1 MSEYKPKEVEKIE
14 KTWNNHA
21 DTYDEWYKTFQGAV
35 EDYVDWELLKRY
47 LPEDKKAK
55 ILDAA
60 GGTGR
65 MTLRLA
71 KMGYAVTL
79 CDISPN
85 MLEVTKQKMLR
96 EGVSDK
102 VIILECDVCN
112 LRFADESF
120 DFVLC
125 WDGAF
130 EAAKELI
137 RVTKKGGK
145 ISVFVVS
152 KWSYAVN
159 DFYEDPDSSL
169 ALIES
174 APSYVEDKE
183 GKYRAVSV
191 QEARNSFEAE
201 GIRVLDIYAVCGW
214 TDVLRIPKE
223 VQNSRDWDEKFFKQ
237 TTEMALKLSIEPSV
251 KGMTRHLVLY
261 GEKI

>member
-1 MSEYKPKEVEKIE
+1 MSKYKPKEVEEIKN
-14 KTWNNHA
+14 TWDDCA
-21 DTYDEWYKTFQGAV
+21 ATYDEWYKTFQGAV
-35 EDYVDWELLKRY
+35 EDYVDWELLQKY
-47 LPEDKKAK
+47 LPKNKKAK

-71 KMGYAVTL
+71 KRGYAVTL

-85 MLEVTKQKMLR
+85 MLEVARQKMHR
-96 EGVSDK
+96 EEVSDRVK
-102 VIILECDVCN
+102 ILECDVCS

-145 ISVFVVS
+145 ISVFMVS
-152 KWSYAVN
+152 KWSRAID
-159 DFYEDPDSSL
+159 DFYENPGSSL

-174 APSYVEDKE
+174 AGGYVEDKE
-183 GKYRAVSV
+183 EKYRAVSV
-191 QEARNSFEAE
+191 EEARRSFEAE
-201 GIRVLDIYAVCGW
+201 GIRVIEIYAVCGW
-214 TDVLRIPKE
+214 TDVLRIPEE
-223 VQNSRDWDEKFFKQ
+223 VRKSRDWDKKFFEQ
-237 TTEMALKLSIEPSV
+237 TTEMVLKLGKEPSV
-251 KGMTRHLVLY
+251 KGMTRHLVLC